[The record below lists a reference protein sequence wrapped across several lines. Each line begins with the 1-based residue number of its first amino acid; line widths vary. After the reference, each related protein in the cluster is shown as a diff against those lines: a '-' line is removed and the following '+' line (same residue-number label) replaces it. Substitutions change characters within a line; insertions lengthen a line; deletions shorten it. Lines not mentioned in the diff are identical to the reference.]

1 MAVTRIQA
9 WVLSPGQDQSI
20 GFEPGQQ
27 LIESRAVEG
36 AVSLLDDDRVD
47 DDQGRRFH
55 GASLADR
62 PGDHFRRLRL
72 DIG

>member
-1 MAVTRIQA
+1 
-9 WVLSPGQDQSI
+9 L
-20 GFEPGQQ
+20 EPGQQ
-27 LIESRAVEG
+27 LIQGRTVEG
-36 AVSLLDDDRVD
+36 AVPLLDDDRVD

-62 PGDHFRRLRL
+62 PGDHFRGLRL